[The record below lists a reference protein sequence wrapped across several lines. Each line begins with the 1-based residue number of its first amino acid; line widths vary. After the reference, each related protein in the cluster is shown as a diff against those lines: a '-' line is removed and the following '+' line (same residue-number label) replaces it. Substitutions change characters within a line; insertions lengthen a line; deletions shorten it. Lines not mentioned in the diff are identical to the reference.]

1 MSEAEQPKNAQIVL
15 GRLSQQ
21 DGANMDMDMAGGKVE
36 WTDAGRDNAENW
48 WAANVRTLKF
58 PLAMR
63 GPTFR
68 AWALDPFQISLS
80 W

>member
-36 WTDAGRDNAENW
+36 
-48 WAANVRTLKF
+48 
-58 PLAMR
+58 
-63 GPTFR
+63 
-68 AWALDPFQISLS
+68 
-80 W
+80 